1 MPEELKEFWANY
13 VRPYNIS
20 PFTCTAIFTPGIPLF
35 QRHFPEMDL
44 REKRLKKIDRRRL
57 FVYNIR

>member
-13 VRPYNIS
+13 VRPYNIF
-20 PFTCTAIFTPGIPLF
+20 PFTCTAIFTPGIPF
-35 QRHFPEMDL
+35 SKDIFRKMDL

>member
-1 MPEELKEFWANY
+1 MRRLKEFWANI
-13 VRPYNIS
+13 VRPYKVS
-20 PFTCTAIFTPGIPLF
+20 PFHLYCHFHT
-35 QRHFPEMDL
+35 RHSPFSKTFRKMDL

>member
-1 MPEELKEFWANY
+1 MFAPTIFSL
-13 VRPYNIS
+13 S
-20 PFTCTAIFTPGIPLF
+20 PALPFSHPAFPFSKDIF
-35 QRHFPEMDL
+35 RKMDL